1 MKIICVGRNYSEHI
15 EELNNS
21 KPQQPVLF
29 LKPDTSIIKNNEPF
43 YYPDFSEQI
52 DYECELVVKIS
63 KIGKSIPVSC
73 AKNYYN
79 EVGIGLDLT
88 CRDLQTQE
96 KAQSLPWTLS
106 KAFDYSA
113 PISEFFPLSQLG
125 KDIQNLNF
133 SLSKNQETVQ
143 QANTSQM
150 IFTVDEIISYISRY
164 ISLKVGDLIFTGT
177 PAGVGS
183 VKIGDK
189 LVAYLEGKEVLKCEI
204 K

>member
-1 MKIICVGRNYSEHI
+1 MKIICVGRNYTEHI

-21 KPQQPVLF
+21 KPESPVLF
-29 LKPDTSIIKNNEPF
+29 LKPDTALVKGGEAF
-43 YYPDFSEQI
+43 YYPDFSNQI
-52 DYECELVVKIS
+52 DYECELVIKIS

-73 AKNYYN
+73 AKNYYE
-79 EVGIGLDLT
+79 EVALGLDLT
-88 CRDLQTQE
+88 CRDLQTEE
-96 KAQSLPWTLS
+96 KSKSLPWTLS

-113 PISEFFPLSQLG
+113 PISDFFSLKDLG
-125 KDIQNLNF
+125 KDVQNLDF
-133 SLSKNQETVQ
+133 SLLKNGNVVQ
-143 QANTSQM
+143 KANTSQM
-150 IFTVDEIISYISRY
+150 IFSVNEIISYVSRY

-189 LVAYLEGKEVLKCEI
+189 LVGVLEGKEILKCEI

>member
-21 KPQQPVLF
+21 RPENPVLF
-29 LKPDTSIIKNNEPF
+29 LKPDTALVKGGEAF
-43 YYPDFSEQI
+43 YYPDFSNQI
-52 DYECELVVKIS
+52 DYECELVIKIS
-63 KIGKSIPVSC
+63 KIGKSIPISC
-73 AKNYYN
+73 AKNYYE
-79 EVGIGLDLT
+79 EVALGLDLT
-88 CRDLQTQE
+88 CRDLQTEE
-96 KAQSLPWTLS
+96 KNKSLPWTLS

-113 PISEFFPLSQLG
+113 PISEFFTLKEFG
-125 KDIQNLNF
+125 KDVQNLDF
-133 SLSKNQETVQ
+133 SLLKNGKIVQ
-143 QANTSQM
+143 NANTSQM
-150 IFTVDEIISYISRY
+150 IFSVDEIISYISRF

-189 LVAYLEGKEVLKCEI
+189 LIGVLEGKEILKCEI

>member
-1 MKIICVGRNYSEHI
+1 MKIICVGRNYTEHI

-21 KPQQPVLF
+21 KPESPILF
-29 LKPDTSIIKNNEPF
+29 LKPDTALVKGGEAF
-43 YYPDFSEQI
+43 YYPDFSNQI
-52 DYECELVVKIS
+52 DYECELVIKIS

-73 AKNYYN
+73 AKNYYE
-79 EVGIGLDLT
+79 EVALGLDLT
-88 CRDLQTQE
+88 CRDLQTEE
-96 KAQSLPWTLS
+96 KNKSLPWTLS

-113 PISEFFPLSQLG
+113 PISEFFSLKELG
-125 KDIQNLNF
+125 KDVQNLDF
-133 SLSKNQETVQ
+133 SLLKNGTIVQ
-143 QANTSQM
+143 KTNTSQM
-150 IFTVDEIISYISRY
+150 IFSVDEIISYISRF

-189 LVAYLEGKEVLKCEI
+189 LVGVLEGKEILKCEI

>member
-1 MKIICVGRNYSEHI
+1 MKIICVGRNYTEHI

-21 KPQQPVLF
+21 KPENPVLF
-29 LKPDTSIIKNNEPF
+29 LKPDTALVRGGEAF
-43 YYPDFSEQI
+43 YYPDFSNQI

-73 AKNYYN
+73 AKNYYE
-79 EVGIGLDLT
+79 EVALGLDLT
-88 CRDLQTQE
+88 CRDLQTEE
-96 KAQSLPWTLS
+96 KNKSLSWTLS

-113 PISEFFPLSQLG
+113 PISNFFSLKELG
-125 KDIQNLNF
+125 KDVQNLDF
-133 SLSKNQETVQ
+133 SLLKNGDIVQ
-143 QANTSQM
+143 KTNTSQM
-150 IFTVDEIISYISRY
+150 IFSVDEIISYISRF

-189 LVAYLEGKEVLKCEI
+189 LVGYLEGKEILKCEI